1 MTFMAGGIFLEP
13 LISYVL
19 LFIWQLLGISVNR
32 DIPETPFQPQDLP
45 YDYGGLIEPYW
56 IGHGVNG
63 AQSIKVDNQAN
74 IPLSVKSKLKIAE
87 KIQSETNTTVKWSE
101 VMQVSKSCA

>member
-1 MTFMAGGIFLEP
+1 MVYSWIQI
-13 LISYVL
+13 ISYNKRK
-19 LFIWQLLGISVNR
+19 LLGISVNR

-74 IPLSVKSKLKIAE
+74 IPLSVKSKLKIA
-87 KIQSETNTTVKWSE
+87 KSSSEANTTIKWSE
-101 VMQVSKSCA
+101 LIQVSKSCA